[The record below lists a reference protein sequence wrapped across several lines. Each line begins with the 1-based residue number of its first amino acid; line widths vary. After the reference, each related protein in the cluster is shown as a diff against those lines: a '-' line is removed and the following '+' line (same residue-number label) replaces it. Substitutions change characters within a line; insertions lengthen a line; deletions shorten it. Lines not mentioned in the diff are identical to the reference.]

1 MKDQKAIVIKCIKND
16 YPAFVIA
23 GTDPCAVDTMRCY
36 YELAKAKGCSPA
48 FLDDMKEVID
58 EMALFQQQ
66 QPETLKIPD

>member
-16 YPAFVIA
+16 YPSFVIA
-23 GTDPCAVDTMRCY
+23 GTDPCAVETMQHY
-36 YELAKAKGCSPA
+36 YKVAQAKGCSHE

-58 EMALFQQQ
+58 EMALFQKQ